1 MLKSYTIRFVK
12 TVTTLDDR
20 QYEVKDSTILA
31 TLSDLKTRYHFSV
44 LSVDLDEPGIP
55 SKIVIKADKHNKD
68 EILFAFSKIP
78 EDYITNI
85 EMR

>member
-1 MLKSYTIRFVK
+1 M
-12 TVTTLDDR
+12 
-20 QYEVKDSTILA
+20 Q
-31 TLSDLKTRYHFSV
+31 RYHFSV

-68 EILFAFSKIP
+68 EILFAFSKIL